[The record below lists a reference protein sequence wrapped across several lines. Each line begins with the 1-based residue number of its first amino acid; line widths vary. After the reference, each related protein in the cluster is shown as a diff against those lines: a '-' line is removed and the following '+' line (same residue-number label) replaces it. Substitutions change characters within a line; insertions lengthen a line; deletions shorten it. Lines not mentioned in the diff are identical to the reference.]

1 MSADPDEER
10 FAVGVKFGD
19 LQIEFFINSK
29 STRNK
34 RWAFFG
40 LMTMIVILLFVVQF
54 EPQIMELAR

>member
-1 MSADPDEER
+1 MGRGCPVTDPDEER

-34 RWAFFG
+34 R
-40 LMTMIVILLFVVQF
+40 
-54 EPQIMELAR
+54 

>member
-1 MSADPDEER
+1 MTDPDEER

-40 LMTMIVILLFVVQF
+40 LMTMIVLLIFMVQF
-54 EPQIMELAR
+54 EPQIMRLAE

>member
-1 MSADPDEER
+1 MSIDPDEER

-40 LMTMIVILLFVVQF
+40 LMTMIVLLLFVVQF